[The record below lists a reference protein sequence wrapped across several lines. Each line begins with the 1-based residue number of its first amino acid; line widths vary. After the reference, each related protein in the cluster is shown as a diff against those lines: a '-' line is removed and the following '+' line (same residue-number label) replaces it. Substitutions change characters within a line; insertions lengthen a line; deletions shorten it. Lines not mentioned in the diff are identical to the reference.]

1 MIRQYFRFFCALGLL
16 LVLSAVGLYAQG
28 AAPVPMA
35 GAMTVQVAK
44 SQIRESPSV
53 IAPILATVFYREK
66 LFVYENKDGWAR
78 VRMPGSA
85 QSGYIFASALT
96 GKPIPS
102 SSPGDA
108 IPGVTGSEIALA
120 GKGFNEAVEES
131 YKNSAKVN
139 YFWVDVMEDFE
150 YPPELCVRFLAGKP
164 LP

>member
-1 MIRQYFRFFCALGLL
+1 MTRQHFRFLGALSLL
-16 LVLSAVGLYAQG
+16 LVISAVGLYAQG
-28 AAPVPMA
+28 AAPVSVA

-53 IAPILATVFYREK
+53 IAPILATVLYREK

-78 VRMPGSA
+78 VRIPGSTR
-85 QSGYIFASALT
+85 SGYIFSSALSA
-96 GKPIPS
+96 KPIPS
-102 SSPGDA
+102 SSPGSA
-108 IPGVTGSEIALA
+108 VPGVTGSEIALA